1 MASHGAVAS
10 ELANEELT
18 RSVLADYRTAPIS
31 GKMKATLAFLEK
43 LTLSPE
49 RITADDARAVRA
61 AGVAEKALARAV
73 YICMVLNVVNR
84 LSQTLDF
91 EIPPDKVLARRARL
105 SVERLRVEGRIV

>member
-18 RSVLADYRTAPIS
+18 RSVPDDYRTAPIS
-31 GKMKATLAFLEK
+31 SQMKATLAFLEK

-49 RITADDARAVRA
+49 SVTAADVRAVRE
-61 AGVAEKALARAV
+61 AGVAEKELARAV

-91 EIPPDKVLARRARL
+91 EVPPSRILARRARL
-105 SVERLRVEGRIV
+105 SVERLRQEGRIG